1 MNFRAL
7 VLLFGFLDTA
17 LCAPYGVQD
26 ACGDVRI
33 SSLGLNHLAKSALLE
48 ARNGSTDQASFSGL
62 FAFVEAEDMCDPQSL
77 TQKPMVI
84 QTFTRLFVFYLIC
97 QTCKALIESVNIILN
112 KVSFLTFQPC
122 VGKIFKTLI
131 SYSSAVKRISGFQSC
146 MKSARKVGLA
156 LEKLQTDMRK
166 CVESLTSLSHL
177 HLNSVSIEEDTWPT
191 EHWKEPLLCSY
202 TLDRLFSFSILTAR
216 VFAAGDPAQHTASSA
231 KKCM

>member
-77 TQKPMVI
+77 TQKPM
-84 QTFTRLFVFYLIC
+84 
-97 QTCKALIESVNIILN
+97 
-112 KVSFLTFQPC
+112 PC